1 MVLGNP
7 WLPPIPCCGMLRTY
21 VPGDTLN
28 EYVPV
33 DVKFILFIS
42 VVPLA
47 AYKIIWRDVY
57 ASGGTGHGELRRST
71 GQIGPTVTLPL
82 IVADK
87 ALLLAVGL
95 WVK

>member
-7 WLPPIPCCGMLRTY
+7 LPPPTPCCGMLRTY
-21 VPGDTLN
+21 VPGDTSN
-28 EYVPV
+28 EYVPM
-33 DVKFILFIS
+33 DVRFILFIS

-47 AYKIIWRDVY
+47 AYKMIWRDVY
-57 ASGGTGHGELRRST
+57 ASGGAGHGELMRST

-87 ALLLAVGL
+87 ALLPTVGL